1 MGVRRKAR
9 EMALAAVFEHEF
21 SGLALPAITKRVLS
35 EELPSEEVTA
45 FYHDLLKAVAA
56 HQDEID
62 TLIVKFSN
70 NWKLARMAGVD
81 RNILRLGAAEILFLP
96 EIPKSVTINEYLE
109 VAKKF
114 GSEDSSSFVNGIL
127 DKLEKPAAI

>member
-21 SGLALPAITKRVLS
+21 SGLPLPAIAKRVLS
-35 EELPSEEVTA
+35 EETPTDEVKE
-45 FYHDLLKAVAA
+45 FYNALLKAVAE
-56 HQDEID
+56 HQNEID
-62 TLIVKFSN
+62 VIIVKFSN

-81 RNILRLGAAEILFLP
+81 RNILRLGAAEILYLP
-96 EIPKSVTINEYLE
+96 EIPKSVSINEYLE

-127 DKLEKPAAI
+127 DKLEKPNA

>member
-21 SGLALPAITKRVLS
+21 SGFPLPAISKRVLA
-35 EELPSEEVTA
+35 EELPSEDVTA
-45 FYHDLLKAVAA
+45 FYQDLLKAVGA

-62 TLIVKFSN
+62 VLIVKFSN

-127 DKLEKPAAI
+127 DKLEKPVV

>member
-21 SGLALPAITKRVLS
+21 SGLALPVITKRVLA
-35 EELPSEEVTA
+35 EELPSDDVTV
-45 FYHDLLKAVAA
+45 FYHDLVKAVAA

-62 TLIVKFSN
+62 ALIVKFSN
-70 NWKLARMAGVD
+70 NWKLVRMAGVD
-81 RNILRLGAAEILFLP
+81 RNVLRLGVAEILFLP

-127 DKLEKPAAI
+127 DKLDKPNA